1 MAYMSD
7 VTYVRYSLAVHR
19 CVHAATADRAVRQS
33 DGAQK
38 RIHNPPIRIHI
49 NIKNGALVDT
59 CMKTSPDVS
68 LLSTLLLRNQKK
80 KVMLNNKNMYI
91 KQLIKDVCRAVI
103 ETVLTVCGMY

>member
-38 RIHNPPIRIHI
+38 RIHNPHKDLYKYKKWYPGRHMHLP
-49 NIKNGALVDT
+49 NIVISRN
-59 CMKTSPDVS
+59 
-68 LLSTLLLRNQKK
+68 TLQGGGGVN
-80 KVMLNNKNMYI
+80 LNDKSGKHHY
-91 KQLIKDVCRAVI
+91 
-103 ETVLTVCGMY
+103 

>member
-7 VTYVRYSLAVHR
+7 VTYVRYSLAVHEYIDVYTQR
-19 CVHAATADRAVRQS
+19 QPTGADWAVRQS

-68 LLSTLLLRNQKK
+68 LLSTLLLITT
-80 KVMLNNKNMYI
+80 L
-91 KQLIKDVCRAVI
+91 
-103 ETVLTVCGMY
+103 